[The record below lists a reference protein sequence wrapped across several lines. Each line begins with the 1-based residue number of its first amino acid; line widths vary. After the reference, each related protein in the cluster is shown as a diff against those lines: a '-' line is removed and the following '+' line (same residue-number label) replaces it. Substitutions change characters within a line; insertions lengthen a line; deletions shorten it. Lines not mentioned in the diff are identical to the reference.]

1 MDIKDYIIN
10 SKTGKVLKIGGKAHK
25 TAIIN
30 KIRNTDKNKTLI
42 SDIDYDDSKK
52 LKSKLPELTN
62 DKYYYYE
69 HKTKSIATK
78 NKSLKVDELI
88 KYICDQLPTIM
99 DNIIDGIDENEPK
112 DKIKSKMISIFH
124 QSLI

>member
-30 KIRNTDKNKTLI
+30 KIRNSNKNKTI
-42 SDIDYDDSKK
+42 IKDIDYDDSKK
-52 LKSKLPELTN
+52 LKSKLPELSN

-69 HKTKSIATK
+69 HKTKSIGTK
-78 NKSLKVDELI
+78 NKALKVDELI
-88 KYICDQLPTIM
+88 KYICDQLPYIM
-99 DNIIDGIDENEPK
+99 ENIIDNIDEDEPK